1 MNNQNIIFNII
12 KKRTNKKFNESTEIN
27 FLGLDSLDLVELVME
42 IEDELNVKIP
52 DEKLNNIKT
61 ISDLLKIINENN

>member
-52 DEKLNNIKT
+52 DEKLNNIKI